1 MQNLAEENL
10 TLFLHC
16 FNKGHPA
23 LQTIAIQII
32 ADILITHPSLLA
44 EPSVDATATTE
55 QQDTSALLKQT
66 LKAFSKSLKSDD
78 LSVQSTGATA
88 LSKTMLSQLITDL
101 DLLKQLVIAF
111 FDPDT
116 SSNAHLRQS
125 LTYFLPVYCHSRVEN
140 ARRMVEI
147 TPGVIAKL
155 STLRESLLED
165 ADADDEGGEGMV
177 HLGKIGQMLLDWTD
191 PRKIFGFAEAAGASV
206 DGASELHF
214 LLADNLLERMV
225 TSQLGKDERKV
236 LFSMLGKLH
245 LPGGGCS
252 AEQLTR
258 VLELVQEAIETKIAS
273 DNTSRNLLAKMRDQL
288 LKQMNA
294 VATAERGGGG
304 AEETILETT
313 EVQMNAGETILET
326 TEVQPGADETV
337 AEELDDEVE
346 EDADVTQAQKTLRDT
361 TLGATTFGATTIGA
375 PDAEGTRV
383 QLGVEDTEMMD
394 IDDEEYTEV

>member
-1 MQNLAEENL
+1 M
-10 TLFLHC
+10 HC

-23 LQTIAIQII
+23 LQVIAIQII
-32 ADILITHPSLLA
+32 ADILVTHPSLLA
-44 EPSVDATATTE
+44 EPDIDATATTE
-55 QQDTSALLKQT
+55 QADSNALLKQT
-66 LKAFSKSLKSDD
+66 IKAFSRSLKSDD

-88 LSKTMLSQLITDL
+88 LAKTMLSQLITDL
-101 DLLKQLVIAF
+101 DLLKQLVVAF

-140 ARRMVEI
+140 AKRMVEVA
-147 TPGVIAKL
+147 TAVIAKL
-155 STLRESLLED
+155 YTIRDTMLGE
-165 ADADDEGGEGMV
+165 ADADDENGEGMV
-177 HLGKIGQMLLDWTD
+177 QLGKVGQMLLDWTD
-191 PRKIFGFAEAAGASV
+191 PRRIFGFAEAAGAGAAT

-214 LLADNLLERMV
+214 LLADGLLERMV
-225 TSQLGKDERKV
+225 TGRVEKDERKV

-245 LPGGGCS
+245 LPAGGCDP
-252 AEQLTR
+252 EQLTR
-258 VLELVQEAIETKIAS
+258 VLELVQEAMETKVAT
-273 DNTSRNLLAKMRDQL
+273 DATSRNILTKLRDQL

-313 EVQMNAGETILET
+313 EAAPGAGES
-326 TEVQPGADETV
+326 VAD
-337 AEELDDEVE
+337 ELDDEVDE
-346 EDADVTQAQKTLRDT
+346 EADITQVQKTLRDT

-383 QLGVEDTEMMD
+383 QLGVEDTDMMD
-394 IDDEEYTEV
+394 VDGEEYTEVSETA